1 MGTTTIRVPLNTMLA
16 DLDETVRQ
24 LSTPT
29 VNLLLHDVRQ
39 SEDSTYFA
47 WWSGQGGKH
56 TRIGAGGPEAVAKPG
71 GQNSGA
77 VDPRS
82 K

>member
-1 MGTTTIRVPLNTMLA
+1 MGTTTIRVPLNTRSGRA
-16 DLDETVRQ
+16 Q

-29 VNLLLHDVRQ
+29 VNLFLYDVRQ
-39 SEDSTYFA
+39 SEDSAYFA
-47 WWSGQGGKH
+47 WWSGEGGKH